1 MTLLARWRE
10 PRRIGSMMRA
20 LDPER
25 MMREML
31 QWDPFAEM
39 APFAQL
45 RQPEGWFSPDIDFRE
60 TKDRFVFR
68 ADLPG
73 VKESDVDISV
83 SGRQLTISGKRDEE
97 REEREGERFYTYERA
112 YGSFCRSFTLPEG
125 ADLDKIQAELKHGVL
140 EIVVPKAAGVQPKQ
154 IPISAA
160 KEPSAEGAVEA
171 KKGEAKKA
179 A

>member
-1 MTLLARWRE
+1 
-10 PRRIGSMMRA
+10 MMRA

-25 MMREML
+25 MMRDML

-39 APFAQL
+39 EPLARL
-45 RQPEGWFSPDIDFRE
+45 RQPEGWFSPDIDLKE

-73 VKESDVDISV
+73 VKESDVDISL

-97 REEREGERFYTYERA
+97 REEREGERYYTYERS
-112 YGSFCRSFTLPEG
+112 YGSFSRTFTLPES

-140 EIVVPKAAGVQPKQ
+140 EIAVPKAASVQSKQ
-154 IPISAA
+154 ISIKTTGA
-160 KEPSAEGAVEA
+160 PSAEAPAEG
-171 KKGEAKKA
+171 KKGEGKKA